1 MSLSKL
7 KQQEMDLSNGN
18 VMELRPIKKI
28 SGGKID
34 AAALKERSKGRKYEE
49 PKAPMIS
56 RWKPIDDLS
65 LLTAMDRVNDLKIV
79 HRVCKFS
86 CMFSLKEVHQRWQA
100 LLYSPMDSQT
110 AMSAIEN
117 LHPETAA
124 AVRAQTILSPEE
136 ENIIMTIKS
145 TEEPTLAQ
153 FQELL
158 DQNAAIF
165 LRERTAH
172 YLHIYWRDLCK
183 YMLLPDQVIP
193 AGAEVPYMQSF
204 SEAEA
209 DAFHVDVN
217 EPVDEALEAEL
228 ELQNR
233 RNKRY
238 IRLLE
243 NEISRMSVLV
253 DCGRGPR
260 ELDNNTI
267 ACLCGHRVRF
277 LMQHQ
282 EINFGRDGKEGSDWK
297 VDVNLA
303 LEGPAEKVS
312 RLQGTIKLRNDG
324 IIFIANA
331 GKRDIFVQGE
341 PLLTGQKTR
350 LEDNMLVEICG
361 LTFTFMIN
369 PDAIDAVRTQ
379 CAKTS
384 EPLK

>member
-7 KQQEMDLSNGN
+7 KQQEMDTSSGN
-18 VMELRPIKKI
+18 MMELRPIPNVARA
-28 SGGKID
+28 KID
-34 AAALKERSKGRKYEE
+34 AAALNERRKSRKNEE
-49 PKAPMIS
+49 PKVHMIS

-65 LLTAMDRVNDLKIV
+65 LLTAMDRVNDLKV
-79 HRVCKFS
+79 AHRVCKFS
-86 CMFSLKEVHQRWQA
+86 CLFSLKEVHQRWQA
-100 LLYSPMDSQT
+100 LLFSPMDSAT

-124 AVRAQTILSPEE
+124 SVRARTILSPAEE
-136 ENIIMTIKS
+136 QLIMTIKS
-145 TEEPTLAQ
+145 TEDPTLAQ
-153 FQELL
+153 FQELI

-172 YLHIYWRDLCK
+172 HLHLYWQDLCK

-193 AGAEVPYMQSF
+193 AAEVAPYLQSF

-209 DAFHVDVN
+209 QAFHVNVN
-217 EPVDEALEAEL
+217 EPIDEALEAEL

-233 RNKRY
+233 RNKRS

-253 DCGRGPR
+253 DSGRGPR

-277 LMQHQ
+277 LMQHP
-282 EINFGRDGKEGSDWK
+282 EINFGRDGKEGSDWQ

-324 IIFIANA
+324 LIFIANA
-331 GKRDIFVQGE
+331 GKREIFVQGK
-341 PLLTGQKTR
+341 PLLTGHKTR

-361 LTFTFMIN
+361 LTFTFIIN
-369 PDAIDAVRTQ
+369 PDAINAVRTQ
-379 CAKTS
+379 YVKAS